1 MGSFFLVRP
10 AMTRSFFTQRL
21 WVASLVALLLLTV
34 VGVTDGQH
42 TSDTCGK
49 VLDGLTEGKFDLQ
62 YQTSTTTLGANWVG
76 FPESVLSY
84 EWAIFTQKGLPS
96 QLDFSQC
103 YQQIR
108 RLPDVQG
115 WVKANKRQVMNTRLS
130 LRVGSTYYV
139 AVRVTLLN
147 GEQTIAFSNGVTV
160 VERDSSVPGV
170 RLGTERREA
179 SSSPSLEAR
188 QVMETSGSCSIDD
201 DNRCRQAQISVADR
215 LNELYGPPVFEDFRA
230 PAGFVYADQ
239 SNDDDD
245 DDDNADYAWVV
256 APVVGFV
263 LLVLLCLCL
272 LLLLAA
278 LLAKG
283 GLPEREPRAAKP
295 PKAVAAAPVAF
306 VEQDEQKAYG
316 MRDDVDV
323 VDASTNTVVEFP
335 DTQIRRL
342 SISHK
347 DEDLGEVAGGEPKR
361 GRAPHPI
368 MVSASSSFRDY
379 RSGVNH

>member
-1 MGSFFLVRP
+1 VRP

-34 VGVTDGQH
+34 VDLTDGQR
-42 TSDTCGK
+42 TSDKCGK

-62 YQTSTTTLGANWVG
+62 YQTSTTTLGANWGG
-76 FPESVLSY
+76 FPEPVLFY
-84 EWAIFTQKGLPS
+84 EWAVFTHQGLPA

-103 YQQIR
+103 HQKIR

-115 WVKANKRQVMNTRLS
+115 WVKANKQRQAMNTRLS
-130 LRVGSTYYV
+130 LQLGSTYYV
-139 AVRVTLLN
+139 AVRATLLS
-147 GEQTIAFSNGVTV
+147 GEQMIAFSNGVTV
-160 VERDSSVPGV
+160 VERDNSTPLRS
-170 RLGTERREA
+170 EA
-179 SSSPSLEAR
+179 DRNEPSSSTLRAR
-188 QVMETSGSCSIDD
+188 QVIESTGSCSIDD
-201 DNRCRQAQISVADR
+201 NNRCRQAQISVADR
-215 LNELYGPPVFEDFRA
+215 LNELYGPPRFEDFDA
-230 PAGFVYADQ
+230 PAGFVYDRQ
-239 SNDDDD
+239 SDDDGGD
-245 DDDNADYAWVV
+245 DDDNADLAWVV
-256 APVVGFV
+256 APVVGGV
-263 LLVLLCLCL
+263 LLILLCFCL

-278 LLAKG
+278 LLAR
-283 GLPEREPRAAKP
+283 GLPSREPREPK
-295 PKAVAAAPVAF
+295 PKAAAAAAPVAF

-316 MRDDVDV
+316 MRDDMDV

-347 DEDLGEVAGGEPKR
+347 DEDLDPGIGGEPKR

>member
-21 WVASLVALLLLTV
+21 WVASLVALLLLAV
-34 VGVTDGQH
+34 VDLTDGQR
-42 TSDTCGK
+42 TSDQCGK
-49 VLDGLTEGKFDLQ
+49 VFDGLTEGKFDLQ
-62 YQTSTTTLGANWVG
+62 YQTSTTTLGANWGG
-76 FPESVLSY
+76 FPEPVLFY
-84 EWAIFTQKGLPS
+84 EWAIFTHQGLPA
-96 QLDFSQC
+96 QLEFSQC

-115 WVKANKRQVMNTRLS
+115 WVKANKQRQVMNTRLA
-130 LRVGSTYYV
+130 LQMGSTYHV
-139 AVRVTLLN
+139 AVRATLVS
-147 GEQTIAFSNGVTV
+147 GEQLVAFSNGVTV
-160 VERDSSVPGV
+160 VERDNSAALRS
-170 RLGTERREA
+170 EADRREP
-179 SSSPSLEAR
+179 SSLPSLGAR

-201 DNRCRQAQISVADR
+201 NNRCRQAQISVADR
-215 LNELYGPPVFEDFRA
+215 LNELYGPPRFEDFSA

-239 SNDDDD
+239 NDDGGD
-245 DDDNADYAWVV
+245 DDDNADLAWVV
-256 APVVGFV
+256 APVVGGV
-263 LLVLLCLCL
+263 LLIALCLCL
-272 LLLLAA
+272 LLVLAA
-278 LLAKG
+278 LLAR
-283 GLPEREPRAAKP
+283 GLPEREPRESK
-295 PKAVAAAPVAF
+295 PKAAAAAAPVAF

-316 MRDDVDV
+316 MRDDMDV

-347 DEDLGEVAGGEPKR
+347 DEDLDPGLGGEPKR

>member
-1 MGSFFLVRP
+1 VDI
-10 AMTRSFFTQRL
+10 
-21 WVASLVALLLLTV
+21 
-34 VGVTDGQH
+34 TDGQR
-42 TSDTCGK
+42 TSDKCGK

-62 YQTSTTTLGANWVG
+62 YQTSTTTLGANWEG
-76 FPESVLSY
+76 FPEPILFY
-84 EWAIFTQKGLPS
+84 EWAIFTHQGLPA
-96 QLDFSQC
+96 QLDLSQC
-103 YQQIR
+103 YQQVR

-115 WVKANKRQVMNTRLS
+115 WVKANKQRQVMNARLS
-130 LRVGSTYYV
+130 LQLGSTYYV
-139 AVRVTLLN
+139 AVRATLSN
-147 GEQTIAFSNGVTV
+147 GEQFIAFSNGVTV
-160 VERDSSVPGV
+160 VERDNSAPLRS
-170 RLGTERREA
+170 EADRREP
-179 SSSPSLEAR
+179 SSSSTSFLGAR
-188 QVMETSGSCSIDD
+188 QVTESLGSCSIGDN
-201 DNRCRQAQISVADR
+201 NRCRQAQISVADR
-215 LNELYGPPVFEDFRA
+215 LNELYGPPRFEDFSA
-230 PAGFVYADQ
+230 PAGFVYADR
-239 SNDDDD
+239 SNNDDGD

-278 LLAKG
+278 LCAR
-283 GLPEREPRAAKP
+283 GLPSREPREPK

-316 MRDDVDV
+316 MRDDMDV

-347 DEDLGEVAGGEPKR
+347 DEDLDPGMGGEPKR